1 MELKQAYLF
10 DVKNPSGQF
19 LADKTIWTLLKQN
32 PYLEYAVENEK
43 VYVISDGAEYTF
55 VIPKDRNSP
64 ELYRP
69 RNQTPLDKAFVLLV
83 WAFFGLSLAGLGTLL
98 FAPLAIIQA
107 LRAYRSRPVSRADQ
121 IRVGVVITLA
131 LSLLL
136 GALNLAYLFYL
147 HF

>member
-64 ELYRP
+64 E
-69 RNQTPLDKAFVLLV
+69 
-83 WAFFGLSLAGLGTLL
+83 
-98 FAPLAIIQA
+98 
-107 LRAYRSRPVSRADQ
+107 
-121 IRVGVVITLA
+121 IT
-131 LSLLL
+131 
-136 GALNLAYLFYL
+136 
-147 HF
+147 